1 MSVVSLVI
9 KSVAELPVSV
19 LMLAMVSTCAGLTV
33 SICADWLP
41 VAPTLPAKS
50 TTRTCQVVVPLVS
63 VRPSTYVQFRP
74 SAATVTFTQVAPLSV
89 LICANSLAPSAAPST
104 PRTVSVVSLVIKSL
118 LLAPV
123 SSLIPVIVMLFAA
136 SGLMVSTT
144 TFCVAV
150 CPTFPARSTTRTV

>member
-1 MSVVSLVI
+1 MI

-19 LMLAMVSTCAGLTV
+19 LMLAMVSTCAGFTV

-41 VAPTLPAKS
+41 VAPTLPARS
-50 TTRTCQVVVPLVS
+50 TTRTCGGGAVGERASVNVTPVKAVCGDGHVHPCCAVVGTDLREFVS
-63 VRPSTYVQFRP
+63 AERRP
-74 SAATVTFTQVAPLSV
+74 
-89 LICANSLAPSAAPST
+89 NT
-104 PRTVSVVSLVIKSL
+104 PRTVSEVSLVIKSL

-123 SSLIPVIVMLFAA
+123 SSLIPVMVILFAA
-136 SGLMVSTT
+136 SGLVVSTT